1 MKNKTKIIGI
11 LNITDDSFSDG
22 GKYLEIS
29 KAINHIKTMILNGC
43 CIIDIGAEST
53 KPGFKE
59 VSADNQL
66 LRILPIINEI
76 KKIKDDVKIS
86 VDTRSSVVAELVL
99 KEGATI
105 INDVSG
111 GKSDKN
117 MFDVIAK
124 YKAEVILYDPKTES
138 RESMGEKISIQENRT
153 LIRPYDDIDIIAGQ
167 GTAGKEIYEQL
178 MQNSIIPDIYLCCC
192 GGGGLIAGTSTYLRN
207 KYPDIKSYS
216 AEPFGFDDTK
226 KSLKSGKI
234 LSNETDY
241 QSICDAIIT
250 PQPGNVTFPINLK
263 NLEGGLVVTDEEVK
277 NAIKFLSEHLKI
289 IVEPGGA
296 VAATAALTEKINLKN
311 KTVVVMISG
320 GNIDLE
326 MFRSL

>member
-1 MKNKTKIIGI
+1 MDFSYKDIDTAHNHIENLVTKTPLISNDYINKKLNSKIFFKLENLQTTGSFKYRGASYKISKLNAENKKNGVVAYSSGNHAQAVAYASFQQNISCKIIMPK
-11 LNITDDSFSDG
+11 N
-22 GKYLEIS
+22 
-29 KAINHIKTMILNGC
+29 A
-43 CIIDIGAEST
+43 
-53 KPGFKE
+53 P
-59 VSADNQL
+59 
-66 LRILPIINEI
+66 
-76 KKIKDDVKIS
+76 KIKIEN
-86 VDTRSSVVAELVL
+86 TR
-99 KEGATI
+99 
-105 INDVSG
+105 
-111 GKSDKN
+111 
-117 MFDVIAK
+117 K

-138 RESMGEKISIQENRT
+138 RESIGEKISIEENRS

-178 MQNSIIPDIYLCCC
+178 MQISIIPDIYLCCC
-192 GGGGLIAGTSTYLRN
+192 GGGGLIAGTSTYLKDKLPN
-207 KYPDIKSYS
+207 VKSYS

-226 KSLKSGKI
+226 KSLNNGKI
-234 LSNETDY
+234 LSNEKGH
-241 QSICDAIIT
+241 QSICDAIVT

-263 NLEGGLVVTDEEVK
+263 NLENGLVVTDDEVK

-296 VAATAALTEKINLKN
+296 VAATAALTEKINVKN